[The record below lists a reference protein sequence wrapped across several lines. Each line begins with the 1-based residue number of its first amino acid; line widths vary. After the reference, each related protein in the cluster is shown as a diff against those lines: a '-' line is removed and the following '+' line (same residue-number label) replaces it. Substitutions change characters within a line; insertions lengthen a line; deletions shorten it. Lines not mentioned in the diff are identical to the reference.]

1 MKKIIIQFTCV
12 IFIMFLLFKYNY
24 QVKTNLI
31 IIFHSFINNI
41 IPSMFPII
49 FISNYI
55 KYNTNINNKIIR
67 FISLMFSYAPSNA
80 IISINNNEILYSTV
94 LNPLFSYV
102 MLNKSFSLKNTFLII
117 ITNLIIN
124 YILLFKHVEM
134 YNKYHMKT
142 YNISLIIKETIM
154 SVINILG
161 VIIFFNIV
169 ITLLGIFISKYL
181 LFILEITNGF
191 NIINTLNIVNLK
203 RILLIFLNSF
213 CGIAIFFQIKSIN
226 NDASYLL
233 IIKKFIM
240 SIIVTIVTITIIY
253 IF

>member
-12 IFIMFLLFKYNY
+12 MFIMFFLFKYNY

-31 IIFHSFINNI
+31 IIFNFFINNI

-49 FISNYI
+49 FITNYI
-55 KYNTNINNKIIR
+55 KYNINNRKIIR
-67 FISLMFSYAPSNA
+67 FISLMCSYAPSNA

-94 LNPLFSYV
+94 INPLFSYV
-102 MLNKSFSLKNTFLII
+102 ILKQYFSISNTLLII
-117 ITNLIIN
+117 IINLIIN
-124 YILLFKHVEM
+124 YTLLYRHIEE
-134 YNKYHMKT
+134 YNNYNENT
-142 YNISLIIKETIM
+142 YNISLIIKETMM
-154 SVINILG
+154 SIINILG

-169 ITLLGIFISKYL
+169 ITLLSIFISKYVL
-181 LFILEITNGF
+181 ILFEITNGF
-191 NIINTLNIVNLK
+191 NIISTLNIIKIRN
-203 RILLIFLNSF
+203 ILLIFLNSF

-233 IIKKFIM
+233 IIKKFII
-240 SIIVTIVTITIIY
+240 SIIVTIVTIIIIN